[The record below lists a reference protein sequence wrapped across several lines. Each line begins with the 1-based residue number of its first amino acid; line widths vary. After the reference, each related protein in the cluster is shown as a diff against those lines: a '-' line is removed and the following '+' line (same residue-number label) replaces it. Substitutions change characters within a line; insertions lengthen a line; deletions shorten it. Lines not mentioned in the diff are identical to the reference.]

1 MKKKL
6 LALLLA
12 AVTLVSCVGLLA
24 GCKGGSKSADLVGN
38 WTAEMDL
45 TEGFKQYFEQEAEAE
60 LAEMADYIDG
70 DLFDFSKLN
79 AVVVWKMDLDE
90 DGAITMSLDAQR
102 FADSIKD
109 VMGDAKDK
117 IIEAVP
123 GIMEAT
129 FAEQGMTM
137 DEVEAALAAQGMSLD
152 DLVAEMAQ
160 ELETSFESEVED
172 QLNSVDLNTEASG
185 YYTVHDGK
193 IYVMDN
199 EDDKPSEDSYLAY
212 ELNGGELVVTD
223 MPDELKD
230 AFAEI
235 EEASGSSLLPLTFKR
250 G

>member
-12 AVTLVSCVGLLA
+12 AVMVVSCAGLLA
-24 GCKGGSKSADLVGN
+24 GCKGGSESADIVGD

-45 TEGFKQYFEQEAEAE
+45 TEGFKQYFEKEAEAE
-60 LAEMADYIDG
+60 MAEMADYIDG

-79 AVVVWKMDLDE
+79 AVVVWKMSMDE
-90 DGAITMSLDAQR
+90 DGAITMNLDAQQ
-102 FADSIKD
+102 FADSMKD
-109 VMGDAKDK
+109 VMGDAKEK
-117 IIEAVP
+117 MIAAVP

-137 DEVEAALAAQGMSLD
+137 EEAEAALAAQGMSLD
-152 DLVAEMAQ
+152 DLVAEMTQ
-160 ELETSFESEVED
+160 ELETSFESEVEN
-172 QLNSVDLNTEASG
+172 QLNSVDLSVEESG

-193 IYVMDN
+193 LYVMDN
-199 EDDKPSEDSYLAY
+199 EGDKPSEDSYLAI
-212 ELNGGELVVTD
+212 ELNGDEMVVTD